1 MLCIKVVL
9 VHCNLLLSFFTKIS
23 YKIRQI
29 KFFIQDINLQI
40 KLVGKI
46 INQIEMLFV
55 FLNSTFSNWV
65 YTTFIICPV
74 GINDA
79 HKEK

>member
-1 MLCIKVVL
+1 MFSIKVVL

-55 FLNSTFSNWV
+55 FLNSTFQIG
-65 YTTFIICPV
+65 YTLLS
-74 GINDA
+74 
-79 HKEK
+79 

>member
-1 MLCIKVVL
+1 MFSIKVVL

-23 YKIRQI
+23 YKIR
-29 KFFIQDINLQI
+29 QI